1 MKRYKKI
8 FRIMALVL
16 MLALFVTGCGKDF
29 DASGYTQALL
39 DLTFQGDTSRARTY
53 MEDATENS
61 LMRQYQQSIDN
72 FVAANITNE
81 IEMNETKTA
90 QFADLVSKIFATM
103 RYDVGKAEKTGKRKY
118 EVPVSI
124 QPSDVFVNFQQS
136 LSQDS
141 IKITQKIKEGGYEG
155 TTEEVTQQVLNDIVN
170 HAYELLDAAYQD
182 TAYGEEETV
191 ILHVQ
196 ADKNHEYSVDEDDM
210 NSLVLKILR
219 LDEIQG

>member
-1 MKRYKKI
+1 
-8 FRIMALVL
+8 MALVL

-39 DLTFQGDTSRARTY
+39 DLTFQGDTSRARAY

-72 FVAANITNE
+72 FVAANITSE

-103 RYDVGKAEKTGKRKY
+103 RYDVGKAEKTGKREY

-136 LSQDS
+136 LSQS
-141 IKITQKIKEGGYEG
+141 SCMCRQIRI
-155 TTEEVTQQVLNDIVN
+155 
-170 HAYELLDAAYQD
+170 
-182 TAYGEEETV
+182 
-191 ILHVQ
+191 
-196 ADKNHEYSVDEDDM
+196 M
-210 NSLVLKILR
+210 NIPSTRMI
-219 LDEIQG
+219 

>member
-39 DLTFQGDTSRARTY
+39 DLTFQGDTSRARAY

-72 FVAANITNE
+72 FVAANITSE

-103 RYDVGKAEKTGKRKY
+103 RYDVG
-118 EVPVSI
+118 
-124 QPSDVFVNFQQS
+124 
-136 LSQDS
+136 
-141 IKITQKIKEGGYEG
+141 
-155 TTEEVTQQVLNDIVN
+155 
-170 HAYELLDAAYQD
+170 
-182 TAYGEEETV
+182 
-191 ILHVQ
+191 
-196 ADKNHEYSVDEDDM
+196 
-210 NSLVLKILR
+210 
-219 LDEIQG
+219 

>member
-1 MKRYKKI
+1 MKRYKDI
-8 FRIMALVL
+8 LRIMAVVL
-16 MLALFVTGCGKDF
+16 MLALFITGCGKDF

-39 DLTFQGDTSRARTY
+39 NLTFQGDTSKAMTY
-53 MEDATENS
+53 MEDSSESS

-72 FVAANITNE
+72 FVAANITSE
-81 IEMNETKTA
+81 IEMSETKTA

-103 RYDVGKAEKTGKRKY
+103 RYDVGKAEKTGRREY

-124 QPSDVFVNFQQS
+124 QPSDVFVNFQHS
-136 LSQDS
+136 LAQDS

-155 TTEEVTQQVLNDIVN
+155 TEEEVAQQVLNDIVN

-182 TAYGEEETV
+182 TGYGEEETI

-196 ADKNHEYSVDEDDM
+196 ADKNNEYSIDEDDM

>member
-1 MKRYKKI
+1 
-8 FRIMALVL
+8 MALVL

-72 FVAANITNE
+72 FVAANITSE

-103 RYDVGKAEKTGKRKY
+103 RYDVGKADVYKR
-118 EVPVSI
+118 
-124 QPSDVFVNFQQS
+124 
-136 LSQDS
+136 
-141 IKITQKIKEGGYEG
+141 
-155 TTEEVTQQVLNDIVN
+155 QVLYRTLSVRSAK
-170 HAYELLDAAYQD
+170 HRRG
-182 TAYGEEETV
+182 YGRDGRV
-191 ILHVQ
+191 FPLQHRDV
-196 ADKNHEYSVDEDDM
+196 VGGR
-210 NSLVLKILR
+210 LR
-219 LDEIQG
+219 L

>member
-103 RYDVGKAEKTGKRKY
+103 RYDVGKAEKTGKGSTKCRYPYSLRMYSLTSSSLFRK
-118 EVPVSI
+118 I
-124 QPSDVFVNFQQS
+124 PS
-136 LSQDS
+136 
-141 IKITQKIKEGGYEG
+141 
-155 TTEEVTQQVLNDIVN
+155 
-170 HAYELLDAAYQD
+170 
-182 TAYGEEETV
+182 
-191 ILHVQ
+191 
-196 ADKNHEYSVDEDDM
+196 
-210 NSLVLKILR
+210 R
-219 LDEIQG
+219 LPRRSKREAMREPRKR